1 LRGKVDKNFLFC
13 KKSNIIAM
21 SEPQPNP
28 AEFSSF
34 SDWCLHKKSLSP
46 EARHTVEM
54 LLNEAY
60 TSNSQ
65 EANEILLDTNDI
77 DLSNKQISDITPLKY
92 LTNLTGLNL
101 SGNQVSDLTPLQ
113 YLSNLIYLNLSDN
126 QISELTPLQSLIN
139 LETLYLDN
147 NLISEITPL
156 QSLTHLTDL
165 RLTDNQISN
174 LTSLNYLN
182 NLQNLELNLT
192 PEQRAIFIEY
202 AQKWAVIVNSTHPL
216 NPSQAAAAVKAAYI
230 TVGLEVP
237 EIIFCS
243 SPRSAI
249 TQLKS
254 LKFPLLSQHELMERL
269 YEKIKNVVYLLN
281 LIEFIREIGLGIDE
295 RENDIFP
302 IGRWEIHLL
311 HELFFDVDYDEY
323 STDIV
328 VNRASLA
335 EDMCA
340 AEFFIAEFSMV
351 FSQEIQKALES
362 FKQLLA
368 ECGWIIPFEK
378 VCYVCSRPTKLSLDS
393 EYRLHAEGESAIAF
407 SDGYKL
413 YSYHGVTLPEKYGQI
428 HPNQWEATWI
438 LEEENAE
445 LRRVLI
451 QGIGYARI
459 CQELQAID
467 LDTWQEYTLLRIDF
481 DIDGFAPQEKEP
493 IYLLKM
499 TCPSTGF
506 IHALRVP
513 PDMQSAREAIRWVNW
528 DVDPDE
534 FSVQT

>member
-1 LRGKVDKNFLFC
+1 
-13 KKSNIIAM
+13 M

-34 SDWCLHKKSLSP
+34 ADWCLHKKSLSP

-54 LLNEAY
+54 LLDEAY

-65 EANEILLDTNDI
+65 EANEILLDTNDM
-77 DLSNKQISDITPLKY
+77 DLSNKEISDITPIKY
-92 LTNLTGLNL
+92 LTNLTWLNL
-101 SGNQVSDLTPLQ
+101 SGNQVSDLTPIK
-113 YLSNLIYLNLSDN
+113 YLTNLTWLNLSDN
-126 QISELTPLQSLIN
+126 QVSDLTPLQSLTN
-139 LETLYLDN
+139 LDTLYLDN
-147 NLISEITPL
+147 NLISKITPL

-182 NLQNLELNLT
+182 NLENLELSLT

-202 AQKWAVIVNSTHPL
+202 AQKWAVIVNSTYRL
-216 NPSQAAAAVKAAYI
+216 DRSQAAATLKAAYI

-243 SPRSAI
+243 SPHSAI
-249 TQLKS
+249 TQLKK
-254 LKFPLLSQHELMERL
+254 LKIPLLSQHELIERL
-269 YEKIKNVVYLLN
+269 YEKIKDVVYLFN
-281 LIEFIREIGLGIDE
+281 LIEFIREIGLEIDE

-302 IGRWEIHLL
+302 IARWEIHLL
-311 HELFFDVDYDEY
+311 NEFFIDVDYDEY
-323 STDIV
+323 SSDIV

-335 EDMCA
+335 EDLCA

-362 FKQLLA
+362 FKQILA
-368 ECGWIIPFEK
+368 ECGWIFAFEK
-378 VCYVCSRPTKLSLDS
+378 VCYVCSRPSKLSLDS
-393 EYRLHAEGESAIAF
+393 EHRLHAEGEAAIAF

-428 HPNQWEATWI
+428 HPNQWEASWI

-459 CQELQAID
+459 CSELQATD
-467 LDTWQEYTLLRIDF
+467 LDSWQEYTLLRIDA
-481 DIDGFAPQEKEP
+481 DIDGFDPEEKEP

-513 PDMQSAREAIRWVNW
+513 PYMPSAREAIRWVNW
-528 DVDPDE
+528 DVDYEE